1 MDGDFKDDKRLIA
14 SNSKSVTFDKHADEI
29 STGIDEDDEENAT
42 TLSVNTKLEMAA
54 TLINEARYG
63 RHGIFKLTPKEVRLY
78 NSYYTFK
85 INYLIHAL
93 VCLNLALA
101 IFEKPAV
108 YDLPYWA
115 TMIMEYVCI
124 FVFAI
129 FLFHKWYIA
138 PDGCFWGDRKNK
150 LIMATII
157 ITFLDMLLYSIFMEN
172 GLEAKALRWSRILRP
187 IFVINLEGRQ
197 IRRSFRN
204 IRRTIVG
211 VANVLIL
218 LLLAIGLFALLA
230 TKLFENRNLKD
241 IDGNPYFIKYF
252 ESYYQLYI
260 FTTTANSPDVGIPAY
275 DSNNWFALFFIVFV
289 VICMYIFLSIL
300 LAVVYANYRKH
311 LKNEVRKSVY
321 RKRRQLRLAFDLIC
335 EKLKKTEKTVLKFER
350 WKLLLE
356 KLCPRYSPGKVSLL
370 WHVLDRENRDYI
382 EVKDFLRVSEL
393 LNIRVVEVKDEVHL
407 FEKIC
412 PAIYLSWLSVKI
424 RKMVCHRYFLY
435 FFDVVIFVN
444 AIVIALSFEM
454 AEGGFLLLF
463 NTELLLKLYTYG
475 CREFFANFWNT
486 FDFVVIEGATVSFIV
501 EITSDSVTASQAAVD
516 FLMIL
521 RVLRMIK
528 LIGTIERFKVVVNTV
543 MQIGPSIAMYGGI
556 VFIWFYVYAIL
567 GMEIFQGKIRMLGY
581 PNATANASE
590 LFCGD
595 VKLKNSEFYNE
606 HYCGD
611 NFNDI
616 LKSLKIL
623 FDLMVVN
630 QWHILTQ
637 GFVLVTSKAA
647 RLYFVSFHL
656 TCVILVLNIFV
667 AFIIEAF
674 MLQYTF
680 SHGKFESELEKVIQ
694 EKGVG
699 IGMTPITERSRT
711 GTTLSQDLEMG
722 NNTLHRTRSQ
732 MTVQE
737 YARNEERRYRLV
749 ENQIKTAENLLQQMF
764 EDEIGSEDIGPQ
776 TLVEIEKLE
785 PVEVDWN
792 KVTFETIG

>member
-1 MDGDFKDDKRLIA
+1 M
-14 SNSKSVTFDKHADEI
+14 
-29 STGIDEDDEENAT
+29 
-42 TLSVNTKLEMAA
+42 
-54 TLINEARYG
+54 
-63 RHGIFKLTPKEVRLY
+63 
-78 NSYYTFK
+78 
-85 INYLIHAL
+85 
-93 VCLNLALA
+93 
-101 IFEKPAV
+101 
-108 YDLPYWA
+108 
-115 TMIMEYVCI
+115 
-124 FVFAI
+124 
-129 FLFHKWYIA
+129 LFY
-138 PDGCFWGDRKNK
+138 
-150 LIMATII
+150 
-157 ITFLDMLLYSIFMEN
+157 
-172 GLEAKALRWSRILRP
+172 
-187 IFVINLEGRQ
+187 Q
-197 IRRSFRN
+197 IRRAFRN

-211 VANVLIL
+211 VVNVLVL
-218 LLLAIGLFALLA
+218 LLFAIGLFALLA

-241 IDGNPYFIKYF
+241 IDGNPYFHNF
-252 ESYYQLYI
+252 LESYYQLYI

-275 DSNNWFALFFIVFV
+275 DSNNWFALFFLVFL

-321 RKRRQLRLAFDLIC
+321 RKRRQLKLAFDLIC
-335 EKLKKTEKTVLKFER
+335 EKLNNEWVLRFER
-350 WKLLLE
+350 WKSLLQVV
-356 KLCPRYSPGKVSLL
+356 CPSYSPGKVSLL
-370 WHVLDRENRDYI
+370 WHVLDRENNDYI
-382 EVKDFLRVSEL
+382 KVKDFTKVSEL
-393 LNIRVVEVKDEVHL
+393 LNTRVIEVKEEVHL

-412 PAIYLSWLSVKI
+412 PTIYFSWLSVKI
-424 RKMVCHRYFLY
+424 RRMVCHRYFLY

-444 AIVIALSFEM
+444 AVFIALSLEM
-454 AEGGFLLLF
+454 AEAAFLLLF
-463 NTELLLKLYTYG
+463 NIELFLKFYTYG
-475 CREFFANFWNT
+475 CREFFVNFWNT
-486 FDFVVIEGATVSFIV
+486 FDFFIIGGATIAFIV
-501 EITSDSVTASQAAVD
+501 ELSTDSVTASQAAVD

-528 LIGTIERFKVVVNTV
+528 VMGSIERFKVVVNTV
-543 MQIGPSIAMYGGI
+543 MQIGPSIAIYGGI
-556 VFIWFYVYAIL
+556 VFILFYMYAIL
-567 GMEIFQGKIRMLGY
+567 GMELFQGRIRMLGY
-581 PNATANASE
+581 PNATTNTTE

-611 NFNDI
+611 NFNNI

-680 SHGKFESELEKVIQ
+680 SQGKFESELEKVIQ

-711 GTTLSQDLEMG
+711 GTTLSVDLETANG
-722 NNTLHRTRSQ
+722 DLQRTPSQ
-732 MTVQE
+732 IRVQE
-737 YARNEERRYRLV
+737 YAMNQEKRYRLM

-764 EDEIGSEDIGPQ
+764 EDEIGSEDMGPQ
-776 TLVEIEKLE
+776 TLNEIEELE
-785 PVEVDWN
+785 PVEVDWE
-792 KVTFETIG
+792 KMTFDTIG